1 MTLTGI
7 ITMSVSVAAVW
18 TLFIWCSTLLVRADK
33 KQKRPEDR

>member
-7 ITMSVSVAAVW
+7 ITMAISVTAVW

-33 KQKRPEDR
+33 KQNSQQNR

>member
-7 ITMSVSVAAVW
+7 ITMSISVAAVW

-33 KQKRPEDR
+33 KQSQQQNR

>member
-18 TLFIWCSTLLVRADK
+18 TLFICCSTLLVRADK
-33 KQKRPEDR
+33 KQSQQQNR

>member
-18 TLFIWCSTLLVRADK
+18 TLFIWCSTLLVRSDK
-33 KQKRPEDR
+33 NQNQDR